1 MPVRVRDVGRAID
14 SVENDKIASWFNG
27 ERGITLAIQR
37 QPGTN
42 TVAVVDAVKALLP
55 SFRAQMPASVQLDI
69 LFDRSVSIRD
79 SVNDVQ
85 FTLVVTVALVVLVI
99 FLFLRR
105 LSATVIPSLAL
116 PMSIVGTFAVMYML
130 GYSLD
135 NLSLMALTLSVGF
148 VVDDAI
154 VMLENI
160 VRHVEHGETVM
171 EAALEGSREI
181 GFTILSM
188 TVSLA
193 AVFLP
198 VLFMG
203 GLLGRLLHEFAVTIS
218 VAILVSGFVSLTLT
232 PMLCSR
238 FLKPHD
244 DQKNGRFY
252 VASERVFAGWLALY
266 DRSLKA
272 VLRHPAATMVV
283 SVLLLVGTVLLFR
296 VMPTGFL
303 PSEDTGQIFAI
314 TEAAQGVSFDA
325 MAAHQKQVAAIVGAD
340 PNVERVHLERGRERP
355 NATVNAGRIFMRLK
369 PREERRL
376 SVDDV
381 IAPAAAEGRR
391 RPRHPGLPPEPAAD
405 PRRRHAHEEPVPVHA
420 AGPRHRGALPRRPG
434 ARGEA
439 ARAAGARRRDERP
452 PDQEPAGARADRPRP
467 RPRPRRQRAADRGR
481 ALHRLRHAPGLDDLR
496 AQQPVPGDHGAAA
509 AVPARP
515 GVLACSTCARRAG
528 PWCRSRP

>member
-1 MPVRVRDVGRAID
+1 
-14 SVENDKIASWFNG
+14 
-27 ERGITLAIQR
+27 
-37 QPGTN
+37 
-42 TVAVVDAVKALLP
+42 
-55 SFRAQMPASVQLDI
+55 
-69 LFDRSVSIRD
+69 
-79 SVNDVQ
+79 
-85 FTLVVTVALVVLVI
+85 
-99 FLFLRR
+99 
-105 LSATVIPSLAL
+105 
-116 PMSIVGTFAVMYML
+116 MSIVGTFAVMYML

-160 VRHVEHGETVM
+160 VRHIEQGETVM
-171 EAALEGSREI
+171 EAALKGSREI

-203 GLLGRLLHEFAVTIS
+203 GILGRLLHEFAVTIS

-303 PSEDTGQIFAI
+303 PSEDTGQMFAI

-325 MAAHQKQVAAIVGAD
+325 MAAHQKQVATIVGAD
-340 PNVERVHLERGRERP
+340 PAVDAFNSSVGASGP

-369 PREERRL
+369 PREERDG
-376 SVDDV
+376 VDAV
-381 IAPAAAEGRR
+381 IARMRQKVAVVPGIRVFFQNPPPIRIGGTLTKSLYQFTLQSPDTEELYRVAPEFEAKLREL
-391 RPRHPGLPPEPAAD
+391 PGLVDVASDLQIKSPQVRVRIDRDRALALGVSAQQVEDALYTSYGTRQVSTIYAPNNQYRVIMELLPQYQRDPASMSLLYVRSAS
-405 PRRRHAHEEPVPVHA
+405 
-420 AGPRHRGALPRRPG
+420 GALVPLETVSRLERSVGPLTVNHIGQLPAVTVSFNLRPG
-434 ARGEA
+434 TSLGDAVSEVQRVARETLPADVTTSLQGTAQAFQRPSA
-439 ARAAGARRRDERP
+439 ASAGSCSSRSSSSTSCWGSSTRAS
-452 PDQEPAGARADRPRP
+452 
-467 RPRPRRQRAADRGR
+467 
-481 ALHRLRHAPGLDDLR
+481 
-496 AQQPVPGDHGAAA
+496 
-509 AVPARP
+509 
-515 GVLACSTCARRAG
+515 STR
-528 PWCRSRP
+528 